1 MNARTLLLSAAF
13 VAANAWADYP
23 EKPVKIIVPFA
34 AGSGTDV
41 VARATGAALAKRMGV
56 SVTVENMPGADGAV
70 GTAAVVKS
78 APDGYTLLATS
89 NPLTITPYL
98 SKKPPYDP
106 VKDLVAVAQVAV
118 IPLVLVTGAKS
129 RFKTFDDLIAEM
141 RQNPGKVRYATAGK
155 GSLSHLE
162 VALMSQYFKVQ
173 TQDQP
178 YKNGEEALAATVGGK
193 ADVFLANLPMALAT
207 LNKGALRALAVS
219 SSARLP
225 RMSSVPTL
233 GEAMKRPAYEA
244 NVWFGI
250 LAPSRTHFEILT
262 RLEDEIGIELQQP
275 GVAARIEAVGG
286 NVAFLRSAPFGGQ
299 IGYEY
304 RKWGQV
310 ANALKAPLQ

>member
-1 MNARTLLLSAAF
+1 MNARTLLLAAL

-23 EKPVKIIVPFA
+23 DKPVKIIVPFA
-34 AGSGTDV
+34 VGSGTDV
-41 VARATGAALAKRMGV
+41 VARATGAALAKRMGMP
-56 SVTVENMPGADGAV
+56 VTVENIVGGDGAV
-70 GTAAVVKS
+70 GTVAVAKA

-98 SKKPPYDP
+98 AKKPPYDP
-106 VKDLVAVAQVAV
+106 MKDFVAVAQVAI
-118 IPLVLVTGAKS
+118 IPLVLVTREKS
-129 RFKTFDDLIAEM
+129 RFKTFDDLVADM
-141 RQNPGKVRYATAGK
+141 RANPGKVRYATAGK

-162 VALMSQYFKVQ
+162 VALMNQYFKVQ
-173 TQDQP
+173 AQDQP
-178 YKNGEEALAATVGGK
+178 YKNGEGALAATVGGK

-207 LNKGALRALAVS
+207 LNNGALRALAVS
-219 SSARLP
+219 SSARLS
-225 RMSSVPTL
+225 RMSNVPTL
-233 GEAMKRPAYEA
+233 GEVMKRPAYEA

-275 GVAARIEAVGG
+275 GVSARIEAVGG
-286 NVAFLRSAPFGGQ
+286 NVAFLRSAPFGGN

-310 ANALKAPLQ
+310 AGALKAPLQ